1 VRLLNYGRYKYE
13 QQKKE
18 RASRKAS
25 RPAELKEIRF
35 SPKIDDGD
43 LAVRIRQTHGFLA
56 DGHKVKVSVRHRG
69 REQSHPEI
77 ARALLARVIEGTA
90 SVGTV
95 ERAPLMEGRYL
106 FMILGPARAARGA

>member
-1 VRLLNYGRYKYE
+1 VRILNYGRYKYE
-13 QQKKE
+13 QQKRE

-25 RPAELKEIRF
+25 KPAELKEIRF

-77 ARALLARVIEGTA
+77 ARALLTRVIEETA
-90 SVGTV
+90 AVGLV

-106 FMILGPARAARGA
+106 FMILGPARRTKAD